1 MTAIAKVLKYPCVFR
16 ANCKEAITIMEFF
29 LQLLVNGISL
39 GLLYA
44 LSALGFVMIFKSSSV
59 LNFAHGE
66 LLAIGAF
73 LFLVLSA
80 WAKLPLVLAFAF
92 TLIGSFALGF
102 IVERLF
108 LRPLIGEAL
117 IQVIMLTVGLAAMFK
132 GLMLFAFGGDIH
144 SYPEF
149 LPEGL
154 SLQLG
159 TIQVPSVY
167 VAALIIGIV
176 FLILFGFF
184 FKYSSQG
191 IYMRSV
197 ADNQPAALSLGV
209 HVRRVF
215 ALSWA
220 IAALV
225 CAMSGI
231 VLGIINGVN
240 VHNLSGIGL
249 KVFPVVI
256 LGGLDSIG
264 GAILGGIIIGLLET
278 FTGGYISTSL
288 REIIPYIVLVFI
300 LMVRPY
306 GLFGLV
312 EIERV

>member
-1 MTAIAKVLKYPCVFR
+1 
-16 ANCKEAITIMEFF
+16 MEFF
-29 LQLLVNGISL
+29 IQILMS
-39 GLLYA
+39 GLSIGFLYA

-73 LFLVLSA
+73 IFLVLSTSA
-80 WAKLPLVLAFAF
+80 QLPIVLCFIL
-92 TLIGSFALGF
+92 TLIVCFSLGF
-102 IVERLF
+102 IIERLF

-117 IQVIMLTVGLAAMFK
+117 IEVIMLTVGLASMFK
-132 GLMLFAFGGDIH
+132 GLMLFVFGGNLFRYPDFL
-144 SYPEF
+144 PEF
-149 LPEGL
+149 LSIKWGAV
-154 SLQLG
+154 S
-159 TIQVPSVY
+159 VPSVY
-167 VAALIIGIV
+167 VSSFIIGLI
-176 FLILFGFF
+176 FLGIFGFF

-197 ADNQPAALSLGV
+197 ADHQTAALSLGV

-220 IAALV
+220 IAAVV

-231 VLGIINGVN
+231 VVGLMQGIN
-240 VHNLSGIGL
+240 VHELSSVGL

-264 GAILGGIIIGLLET
+264 GAVVGGIIIGLLEN
-278 FTGGYISTSL
+278 FTGGYISGTL
-288 REIIPYIVLVFI
+288 REVVPYIFLVII
-300 LMVRPY
+300 LMIKPY
-306 GLFGLV
+306 GLFGSI

>member
-1 MTAIAKVLKYPCVFR
+1 
-16 ANCKEAITIMEFF
+16 MEFF

-66 LLAIGAF
+66 LIAIGAF
-73 LFLVLSA
+73 LFLVMSA
-80 WAKLPLVLAFAF
+80 WAKLPIIVSFAL
-92 TLIGSFALGF
+92 TLMGSFALGF
-102 IVERLF
+102 IIERLF

-117 IQVIMLTVGLAAMFK
+117 IQVIMLTLGLAAMFR
-132 GLMLFAFGGDIH
+132 GLMLFVFGGDIH

-149 LPEGL
+149 LPQAL

-159 TIQVPSVY
+159 AVYVPSVS
-167 VAALIIGIV
+167 VATFIIGIL
-176 FLILFGFF
+176 FLLIFGMF

-240 VHNLSGIGL
+240 VHNLSVIGL

-264 GAILGGIIIGLLET
+264 GAILGGVIIGVLET
-278 FTGGYISTSL
+278 FTGGYVSTSL
-288 REIIPYIVLVFI
+288 REIIPYVVLVFI

>member
-1 MTAIAKVLKYPCVFR
+1 
-16 ANCKEAITIMEFF
+16 MEFF

-66 LLAIGAF
+66 LIAIGAF

-80 WAKLPLVLAFAF
+80 WAKLPIVAAFAL
-92 TLIGSFALGF
+92 TLMGSFALGF
-102 IVERLF
+102 IIERLF

-117 IQVIMLTVGLAAMFK
+117 IQVIMLTLGLAAMFR
-132 GLMLFAFGGDIH
+132 GLMLFVFGGDIH

-149 LPEGL
+149 LPQAL

-159 TIQVPSVY
+159 AVYVPSVS
-167 VAALIIGIV
+167 VATFIIGIL
-176 FLILFGFF
+176 FLLIFGMF

-240 VHNLSGIGL
+240 VHNLSAVGL

-264 GAILGGIIIGLLET
+264 GAILGGVIIGVLET
-278 FTGGYISTSL
+278 FTGGYVSTSL
-288 REIIPYIVLVFI
+288 REIVPYMVLVFI

>member
-1 MTAIAKVLKYPCVFR
+1 
-16 ANCKEAITIMEFF
+16 MEFF

-39 GLLYA
+39 GFLYA

-73 LFLVLSA
+73 IFLVLSA
-80 WAKLPLVLAFAF
+80 WAKLPIILAFAL
-92 TLIGSFALGF
+92 TLMASFALGF
-102 IVERLF
+102 VIERLF

-117 IQVIMLTVGLAAMFK
+117 IEVIMLTVGLAIMFK
-132 GLMLFAFGGDIH
+132 GLMLFIFGGDIH
-144 SYPEF
+144 DYPEF

-154 SLQLG
+154 SMELG
-159 TIQVPSVY
+159 TIQIPSVY
-167 VAALIIGIV
+167 MATFIIGII
-176 FLILFGFF
+176 FLIIFGLF

-209 HVRRVF
+209 HVKRVF
-215 ALSWA
+215 AMSWA

-225 CAMSGI
+225 CAMSGV
-231 VLGIINGVN
+231 VLGIINGIN
-240 VHNLSGIGL
+240 VHEISSIGL

-264 GAILGGIIIGLLET
+264 GAIIGGVIIGLLET

-288 REIIPYIVLVFI
+288 REVIPYIVLVVI

>member
-1 MTAIAKVLKYPCVFR
+1 
-16 ANCKEAITIMEFF
+16 MEFF

-39 GLLYA
+39 GFLYA

-59 LNFAHGE
+59 LNLAHGE

-73 LFLVLSA
+73 IFLALST
-80 WAKLPLVLAFAF
+80 WAGLPIVAAFAL
-92 TLIGSFALGF
+92 TLVGTFILGF
-102 IVERLF
+102 IVERFF
-108 LRPLIGEAL
+108 LRPLIGEDL
-117 IQVIMLTVGLAAMFK
+117 IQVIMLTLGLGIMFK
-132 GLMLFAFGGDIH
+132 GLLLFIFGGDIH
-144 SYPEF
+144 EYRKF

-154 SLQLG
+154 SLKLG
-159 TIQVPSVY
+159 QVQIPSVN
-167 VAALIIGIV
+167 VATFIIGIL
-176 FLILFGFF
+176 FLIVFGFF

-220 IAALV
+220 IAFIVA
-225 CAMSGI
+225 AMSGI
-231 VLGIINGVN
+231 VLGIINGIN
-240 VHNLSGIGL
+240 VHELSAIGL

-264 GAILGGIIIGLLET
+264 GAILGGLIIGLLET

-288 REIIPYIVLVFI
+288 REIIPYIVLVII

>member
-1 MTAIAKVLKYPCVFR
+1 
-16 ANCKEAITIMEFF
+16 MEFF
-29 LQLLVNGISL
+29 LQLFFQ
-39 GLLYA
+39 GLSIGFLYA
-44 LSALGFVMIFKSSSV
+44 LAALGFVMIFKSSSV

-66 LLAIGAF
+66 LLAIGAY
-73 LFLVLSA
+73 LFLVMA
-80 WAKLPLVLAFAF
+80 TRLPIWLTFSV
-92 TLIGSFALGF
+92 TLIGTFALGF
-102 IVERLF
+102 VIERLF

-117 IQVIMLTVGLAAMFK
+117 IEVIMLTVGLSAMFR
-132 GLMLFAFGGDIH
+132 GLMLVIFGGNLY
-144 SYPEF
+144 SYPDF
-149 LPEGL
+149 LPKSL
-154 SLQLG
+154 SIEWGSLN
-159 TIQVPSVY
+159 IAPVY
-167 VAALIIGIV
+167 SATVIIGII
-176 FLILFGFF
+176 FLVIFGLF

-231 VLGIINGVN
+231 ILGIINGIN
-240 VHNLSGIGL
+240 VHALSHVGL

-256 LGGLDSIG
+256 LGGLESIG
-264 GAILGGIIIGLLET
+264 GAIIGGVIIGLLET
-278 FTGGYISTSL
+278 FTGGYVSTSL
-288 REIIPYIVLVFI
+288 REVIPYVVLI
-300 LMVRPY
+300 LILLVKPY

>member
-1 MTAIAKVLKYPCVFR
+1 MD
-16 ANCKEAITIMEFF
+16 FF
-29 LQLLVNGISL
+29 LQLLIQ
-39 GLLYA
+39 GLSVGFLYA
-44 LSALGFVMIFKSSSV
+44 LAALGFVMIFKSSSV
-59 LNFAHGE
+59 LNFAHGD

-73 LFLVLSA
+73 LFLVLAA
-80 WAKLPLVLAFAF
+80 WAKIPFLIAFF
-92 TLIGSFALGF
+92 LTLIGCFILGF
-102 IVERLF
+102 IIERLF

-117 IQVIMLTVGLAAMFK
+117 IMVIMLTVGLAAMFK
-132 GLMLFAFGGDIH
+132 GLLLFIFGGNLFA
-144 SYPEF
+144 YPTF
-149 LPEGL
+149 LPEDISVRIGN
-154 SLQLG
+154 
-159 TIQVPSVY
+159 INIAPVY
-167 VAALIIGIV
+167 VASFVISII
-176 FLILFGFF
+176 FLLLFGLF

-197 ADNQPAALSLGV
+197 ADNQTAALSLGV

-231 VLGIINGVN
+231 ILGIISGVN
-240 VHNLSGIGL
+240 VHSISIIGL

-256 LGGLDSIG
+256 LGGLESIG
-264 GAILGGIIIGLLET
+264 GAIIGGIIIGVLET

-288 REIIPYIVLVFI
+288 REVVPYIILVFI
-300 LMVRPY
+300 LLVKPY

>member
-1 MTAIAKVLKYPCVFR
+1 MLGKGADPV
-16 ANCKEAITIMEFF
+16 MEFF

-39 GLLYA
+39 GFLYA

-59 LNFAHGE
+59 LNLAHGE

-73 LFLVLSA
+73 LFLVLST
-80 WAKLPLVLAFAF
+80 WAQLPIV
-92 TLIGSFALGF
+92 ISFAITLVGTFLLGF
-102 IVERLF
+102 VVERLF
-108 LRPLIGEAL
+108 LRPLIGENL
-117 IQVIMLTVGLAAMFK
+117 IEVIMMTLGLGIMFK
-132 GLMLFAFGGDIH
+132 GLLLFIFGGDIKV
-144 SYPEF
+144 YPHF
-149 LPEGL
+149 LPEAL
-154 SLQLG
+154 NLQFG
-159 TIQVPSVY
+159 SIQIPSVN
-167 VAALIIGIV
+167 VAAFIIGII
-176 FLILFGFF
+176 FLIIFGFF

-197 ADNQPAALSLGV
+197 ADNQSAALSLGV

-225 CAMSGI
+225 AAMSGI
-231 VLGIINGVN
+231 VLGILNGIS
-240 VHNLSGIGL
+240 VHDLSRIGL

-264 GAILGGIIIGLLET
+264 GAILGGVIIGLLET

-288 REIIPYIVLVFI
+288 REIIPYIVLVVI
-300 LMVRPY
+300 LMVKPY

>member
-1 MTAIAKVLKYPCVFR
+1 
-16 ANCKEAITIMEFF
+16 MEFF
-29 LQLLVNGISL
+29 FQILINGLSI
-39 GLLYA
+39 GFLYA
-44 LSALGFVMIFKSSSV
+44 LAALGFVMIFKSSSV

-66 LLAIGAF
+66 LMAIGAF
-73 LFLVLSA
+73 VFLVLST
-80 WAKLPLVLAFAF
+80 WAKLPIWLAFLI
-92 TLIGSFALGF
+92 TLAGSFSLGF
-102 IVERLF
+102 IIERFF

-117 IQVIMLTVGLAAMFK
+117 IEVIMLTVGLAIMLK
-132 GLMLFAFGGDIH
+132 GLMLFIFGGDIH
-144 SYPEF
+144 SYVDF
-149 LPEGL
+149 LPQTLTFYWGGIE
-154 SLQLG
+154 
-159 TIQVPSVY
+159 VPGVY
-167 VAALIIGIV
+167 VATFIVGLI
-176 FLILFGFF
+176 FLGLFGFF

-197 ADNQPAALSLGV
+197 ADNQPAAMALGV

-215 ALSWA
+215 AMSWA

-231 VLGIINGVN
+231 VLGIINGIN
-240 VHNLSGIGL
+240 VHEVSAVGL

-264 GAILGGIIIGLLET
+264 GAILGGLIIGLLET

-288 REIIPYIVLVFI
+288 REIIPYIVLIII
-300 LMVRPY
+300 LMIKPY

>member
-1 MTAIAKVLKYPCVFR
+1 
-16 ANCKEAITIMEFF
+16 MEFF
-29 LQLLVNGISL
+29 FQILINGLSI
-39 GLLYA
+39 GFLYA
-44 LSALGFVMIFKSSSV
+44 LAALGFVMIFKSSSV
-59 LNFAHGE
+59 LNFAHGG
-66 LLAIGAF
+66 LMAIGAF
-73 LFLVLSA
+73 LFLVLST
-80 WAKLPLVLAFAF
+80 WARLPIWLAF
-92 TLIGSFALGF
+92 TLTLVGSFSLGF
-102 IVERLF
+102 IIERFF

-117 IQVIMLTVGLAAMFK
+117 IEVIMLTLGLFIMFR
-132 GLMLFAFGGDIH
+132 GLLLFIFGGDL
-144 SYPEF
+144 YDYRKF
-149 LPEGL
+149 LPPALTLHVGGIEVAG
-154 SLQLG
+154 
-159 TIQVPSVY
+159 VY
-167 VAALIIGIV
+167 VATFIIGLI
-176 FLILFGFF
+176 FLGLFGFF

-197 ADNQPAALSLGV
+197 ADNQPAAMALGV

-231 VLGIINGVN
+231 VLGIINGIN
-240 VHNLSGIGL
+240 VHEVSDIGI

-278 FTGGYISTSL
+278 FTGGYISTGL
-288 REIIPYIVLVFI
+288 REVVPYIVLIFI
-300 LMVRPY
+300 LMVKPY

>member
-1 MTAIAKVLKYPCVFR
+1 MD
-16 ANCKEAITIMEFF
+16 FF
-29 LQLLVNGISL
+29 IQLMVNGISI
-39 GLLYA
+39 GFLYG
-44 LSALGFVMIFKSSSV
+44 LSAMGFVMIYKASSV

-66 LLAIGAF
+66 LLAMGAF
-73 LFLVLSA
+73 LFLALVT
-80 WAKLPLVLAFAF
+80 WAELPVAAAFILTLAGTFVF
-92 TLIGSFALGF
+92 GF

-108 LRPLIGEAL
+108 LRPLIGEPL
-117 IQVIMLTVGLAAMFK
+117 IEIIMLTVGLAAMFK
-132 GLMLFAFGGDIH
+132 GALLLLWGGNLYTYPDLL
-144 SYPEF
+144 PEF
-149 LPEGL
+149 LAWSWGVVH
-154 SLQLG
+154 
-159 TIQVPSVY
+159 VPPVY
-167 VAALIIGIV
+167 VSAIFMGVV
-176 FLILFGFF
+176 FLLLFGLF

-225 CAMSGI
+225 AGISGI
-231 VLGIINGVN
+231 ILGLINGIN
-240 VHNLSGIGL
+240 VHELSSIGL

-264 GAILGGIIIGLLET
+264 GAIIGGIIIGLLET
-278 FTGGYISTSL
+278 MTGGYLSPSL
-288 REIIPYIVLVFI
+288 RDVIPYIALVAI
-300 LMVRPY
+300 LLVRPY

>member
-1 MTAIAKVLKYPCVFR
+1 MQ
-16 ANCKEAITIMEFF
+16 FF
-29 LQLLVNGISL
+29 FQILINGLSI
-39 GLLYA
+39 GFLYA
-44 LSALGFVMIFKSSSV
+44 LAALGFVMIFKSSSV

-66 LLAIGAF
+66 LMAVGAF
-73 LFLVLSA
+73 LFLVLTT
-80 WAKLPLVLAFAF
+80 WAKLPVWLAFIL
-92 TLIGSFALGF
+92 TLAGSFSLGF
-102 IVERLF
+102 IIERFF

-117 IQVIMLTVGLAAMFK
+117 IEVIMLTVGLAIMLK
-132 GLMLFAFGGDIH
+132 GLMLFIFGGDIH
-144 SYPEF
+144 SYPDF
-149 LPEGL
+149 LPE
-154 SLQLG
+154 SLTFQWG
-159 TIQVPSVY
+159 AIEIPGVY
-167 VAALIIGIV
+167 VATFIIGII
-176 FLILFGFF
+176 FLGLFGFF

-197 ADNQPAALSLGV
+197 ADNQPAAMALGV

-231 VLGIINGVN
+231 VLGIINGIN
-240 VHNLSGIGL
+240 VHEVSAIGL

-264 GAILGGIIIGLLET
+264 GAILGGLIIGLLET
-278 FTGGYISTSL
+278 FTGGYISSGL
-288 REIIPYIVLVFI
+288 REVIPYIALIII
-300 LMVRPY
+300 LLIKPY

>member
-1 MTAIAKVLKYPCVFR
+1 
-16 ANCKEAITIMEFF
+16 MEFF
-29 LQLLVNGISL
+29 FQLLVNGISL

-66 LLAIGAF
+66 LIAIGAF
-73 LFLVLSA
+73 LFLVMSA
-80 WAKLPLVLAFAF
+80 WAQLPIIVSFAL
-92 TLIGSFALGF
+92 TLLGSFALGF
-102 IVERLF
+102 IIERFF

-132 GLMLFAFGGDIH
+132 GLMLFIFGGDIH
-144 SYPEF
+144 NYPQF
-149 LPEGL
+149 LPEAL

-159 TIQVPSVY
+159 AVSIPSVY
-167 VAALIIGIV
+167 MATFIIGIL
-176 FLILFGFF
+176 FLLIFGMF

-197 ADNQPAALSLGV
+197 AGNQPAALSLGV

-231 VLGIINGVN
+231 ILGIINGVN
-240 VHNLSGIGL
+240 VHNLSAIGL

-264 GAILGGIIIGLLET
+264 GAILGGVIIGVLET
-278 FTGGYISTSL
+278 FTGGYVSSSL
-288 REIIPYIVLVFI
+288 REIIPYVVLVFI

>member
-1 MTAIAKVLKYPCVFR
+1 
-16 ANCKEAITIMEFF
+16 MEFF

-39 GLLYA
+39 GFLYA

-59 LNFAHGE
+59 LNLAHGE

-73 LFLVLSA
+73 LFLAIST
-80 WAKLPLVLAFAF
+80 WAQLPILL
-92 TLIGSFALGF
+92 SFALTLVGTFLLGF

-108 LRPLIGEAL
+108 LRPLIGEDL
-117 IQVIMLTVGLAAMFK
+117 IQVIMLTLGLGIMFK
-132 GLMLFAFGGDIH
+132 GLLLFVFGGDIH
-144 SYPEF
+144 EYRTF

-154 SLQLG
+154 SMDWGIVQ
-159 TIQVPSVY
+159 IPSVN
-167 VAALIIGIV
+167 VATFIIGII

-197 ADNQPAALSLGV
+197 ADNQSAALSLGV

-220 IAALV
+220 IAFIVA
-225 CAMSGI
+225 AMSGI
-231 VLGIINGVN
+231 VLGIINGIN
-240 VHNLSGIGL
+240 VHELSAIGL

-288 REIIPYIVLVFI
+288 REIIPYIVLVII
-300 LMVRPY
+300 LMVKPY

>member
-1 MTAIAKVLKYPCVFR
+1 VF
-16 ANCKEAITIMEFF
+16 KEADPTMEFF

-39 GLLYA
+39 GFLYA
-44 LSALGFVMIFKSSSV
+44 LSALGFVMIFKSSSI

-73 LFLVLSA
+73 LFLVLVA
-80 WAKLPLVLAFAF
+80 WARLPIVLAFAF
-92 TLIGSFALGF
+92 TLIGSFSLGF
-102 IVERLF
+102 VIERFF

-117 IQVIMLTVGLAAMFK
+117 IEVIMLTVGLAIMFK
-132 GLMLFAFGGDIH
+132 GLLLFIFGGDIH
-144 SYPEF
+144 DYPDF

-154 SLQLG
+154 TLNWG
-159 TIQVPSVY
+159 TIQIPSVY
-167 VAALIIGIV
+167 VASFIV
-176 FLILFGFF
+176 GLLFLILFGFF

-209 HVRRVF
+209 HVKRVF

-240 VHNLSGIGL
+240 VHELSSIGL

-264 GAILGGIIIGLLET
+264 GAIIGGIIIGLLET
-278 FTGGYISTSL
+278 FTGGYLSTSL
-288 REIIPYIVLVFI
+288 REVIPYIVLVFI
-300 LMVRPY
+300 LMVKPY

>member
-1 MTAIAKVLKYPCVFR
+1 
-16 ANCKEAITIMEFF
+16 MELFF
-29 LQLLVNGISL
+29 QLLINGIAI
-39 GLLYA
+39 GFLYA

-66 LLAIGAF
+66 LLAIGAYI
-73 LFLVLSA
+73 FLVLVS
-80 WAKLPLVLAFAF
+80 WAQLPIPIAFLVTLICTF
-92 TLIGSFALGF
+92 TLGF
-102 IVERLF
+102 VIERLF

-117 IQVIMLTVGLAAMFK
+117 IEVIMLTVGLAAMFK
-132 GLMLFAFGGDIH
+132 GLMLFFWGGKY
-144 SYPEF
+144 STYPDF
-149 LPEGL
+149 LPKVL
-154 SLQLG
+154 SFTLG
-159 TIQVPSVY
+159 GIIIPPAYT
-167 VAALIIGIV
+167 AAIIIGLV
-176 FLILFGFF
+176 FLLLFGVF

-225 CAMSGI
+225 AGMSGI
-231 VLGIINGVN
+231 VLGIINGIN
-240 VHNLSGIGL
+240 VHELSAIGL

-264 GAILGGIIIGLLET
+264 GAILGGIIIGLVET
-278 FTGGYISTSL
+278 FVSGYISPSIADIVSY
-288 REIIPYIVLVFI
+288 IILVFI